1 MIDTK
6 LIDILPEN
14 MPDEA
19 AYLLV
24 NFMSEL
30 AITLEDHYFTQLQRY
45 AREKE
50 TQQIKL
56 IDRIL
61 S

>member
-14 MPDEA
+14 ISDEA
-19 AYLLV
+19 AYHLV
-24 NFMSEL
+24 NFIAEL
-30 AITLEDHYFTQLQRY
+30 SIALENHYFALLKR
-45 AREKE
+45 REQDE
-50 TQQIKL
+50 NS
-56 IDRIL
+56 R

>member
-14 MPDEA
+14 ISDEA
-19 AYLLV
+19 AYHLV
-24 NFMSEL
+24 NFIAEL
-30 AITLEDHYFTQLQRY
+30 SVALDNHYFAQLKRY
-45 AREKE
+45 EDGNVTNR
-50 TQQIKL
+50 
-56 IDRIL
+56 